1 MVCSMTNYLQRDKRY
16 TFEDV
21 KPVISDANLTAVST
35 REWLDA
41 VDRAKEFA
49 KSQSQLRRAQT
60 SESLTPGG
68 LSHVS
73 TFDDQAEFEP
83 SPPSQNH
90 RGVLSKQ
97 HSNNGDN
104 ESMKG
109 RKRFSK
115 RQSKSGLT
123 AVF

>member
-1 MVCSMTNYLQRDKRY
+1 MQRDKRY

-21 KPVISDANLTAVST
+21 KPSPSDTNTTAVST

-41 VDRAKEFA
+41 VDRARDFA
-49 KSQSQLRRAQT
+49 NAQSLLRNIPAD
-60 SESLTPGG
+60 ESLTPGV
-68 LSHVS
+68 LSHAS
-73 TFDDQAEFEP
+73 TFEEQDDFET
-83 SPPSQNH
+83 SPPSQSH

-97 HSNNGDN
+97 PINTGDN
-104 ESMKG
+104 ESLKG